1 VSVEPVGNQS
11 VLTVADTGPGI
22 PLPERERVFD
32 RFYRGQSAG
41 GAGSGLGLS
50 IVRRIAD
57 ALHATVELEDAP
69 AGTGLV
75 ARVRF
80 PRAVPG

>member
-1 VSVEPVGNQS
+1 
-11 VLTVADTGPGI
+11 
-22 PLPERERVFD
+22 VFD
-32 RFYRGQSAG
+32 RFYRGQAAG

-50 IVRRIAD
+50 IARRIAD
-57 ALHATVELEDAP
+57 ALHATIELDAPP

-80 PRAVPG
+80 PRAGAAGA